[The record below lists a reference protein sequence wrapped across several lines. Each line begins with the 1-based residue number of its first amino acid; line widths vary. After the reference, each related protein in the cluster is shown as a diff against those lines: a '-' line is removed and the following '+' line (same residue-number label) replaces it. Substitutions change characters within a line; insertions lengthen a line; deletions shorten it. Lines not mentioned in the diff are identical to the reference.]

1 MEESAQGASGCDL
14 YSITQIIKLGVCIW
28 FDSPGLVNT
37 TVAVSHDVPL
47 KLLLFFLRRIT
58 QPIPI
63 CQGHPMCLPEA
74 LSGRFSLLKL
84 LTCTQ
89 SSSREPGED
98 VAKGA
103 ARKAVL

>member
-1 MEESAQGASGCDL
+1 
-14 YSITQIIKLGVCIW
+14 
-28 FDSPGLVNT
+28 
-37 TVAVSHDVPL
+37 
-47 KLLLFFLRRIT
+47 
-58 QPIPI
+58 
-63 CQGHPMCLPEA
+63 MCLPEA